1 MNASLD
7 ILWLY
12 KLDRPDEVVQEAPWV
27 WLYALVLERFWH
39 PETCQVLQH
48 IPSFHT
54 IPVFKW
60 DSVGSPSQFRMPIH
74 SYLSQ
79 FLLFPSPSYP
89 ALCPTRLF
97 YGLCIFAAN
106 LFHLCIHPGQGAL
119 SQSQELA
126 SRRSQRKNCGICVT
140 WLHRVRQPCQV
151 HLPFSAAIMRL
162 SRAAAASLLGA
173 MAPKVDAIESWHGEG
188 LADEICCKGVEVLE
202 VLEATKKE

>member
-1 MNASLD
+1 M
-7 ILWLY
+7 
-12 KLDRPDEVVQEAPWV
+12 VQEAPWV

-60 DSVGSPSQFRMPIH
+60 DSVGSPSQFRMLIH

-79 FLLFPSPSYP
+79 FLLFPSPLYPFP

-97 YGLCIFAAN
+97 YGLSRSKPFSS
-106 LFHLCIHPGQGAL
+106 LYTSGQGAL

-126 SRRSQRKNCGICVT
+126 SRRSQRKNCGICVS

-151 HLPFSAAIMRL
+151 QLPFSAAIMRL

-188 LADEICCKGVEVLE
+188 LEDEMCCKGVEVLE

>member
-1 MNASLD
+1 MGLVICPRAGTILASGNLPGASTHPIMPHHSCVQVGQCRLIISIPNANPLVPFAISL
-7 ILWLY
+7 ISKPFTVY
-12 KLDRPDEVVQEAPWV
+12 P
-27 WLYALVLERFWH
+27 
-39 PETCQVLQH
+39 C
-48 IPSFHT
+48 
-54 IPVFKW
+54 
-60 DSVGSPSQFRMPIH
+60 
-74 SYLSQ
+74 
-79 FLLFPSPSYP
+79 P

-106 LFHLCIHPGQGAL
+106 LFQLCIHPGQGAL

-140 WLHRVRQPCQV
+140 CLHRVRQPCQV
-151 HLPFSAAIMRL
+151 HFSFSAAIMRL

-188 LADEICCKGVEVLE
+188 LADEMCCKGVEVLE